1 MQCIHHSFQKHA
13 SQYDVIVD
21 IIILF
26 SSNSVPS
33 IGPHNITVDRLNGT
47 AMNVSFVKLSLVEAR
62 RLTVTYFI
70 TYAPSS
76 SRKRQAGKKTVA
88 VSDGSSHKIITG
100 LDPKIQ
106 YTVRMFAAAGSNAGP
121 TSEVLTTAGT

>member
-1 MQCIHHSFQKHA
+1 M
-13 SQYDVIVD
+13 
-21 IIILF
+21 LF

-33 IGPHNITVDRLNGT
+33 IGPHNIIVDRLNGT

-76 SRKRQAGKKTVA
+76 SKKRQAGEKTVA
-88 VSDGSSHKIITG
+88 VPDGSSHMIITG
-100 LDPKIQ
+100 LDPKTQ
-106 YTVRMFAAAGSNAGP
+106 YTVRMFAAADNDGNNAGP
-121 TSEVLTTAGT
+121 FSEALTTSGMSA